1 MMKIM
6 LRKRS
11 AQLLLLGALT
21 LAIGGVT
28 FSTPA
33 SGAPVVSGPMANS
46 AVKGLIRADLI
57 RAEIVTFAGDQVG
70 VLGVALDVRGDEG
83 AAGHDA

>member
-1 MMKIM
+1 MVKIM

-28 FSTPA
+28 LPTPA
-33 SGAPVVSGPMANS
+33 SGAPVVSGPMANR
-46 AVKGLIRADLI
+46 AVKGLIRAD
-57 RAEIVTFAGDQVG
+57 
-70 VLGVALDVRGDEG
+70 
-83 AAGHDA
+83 